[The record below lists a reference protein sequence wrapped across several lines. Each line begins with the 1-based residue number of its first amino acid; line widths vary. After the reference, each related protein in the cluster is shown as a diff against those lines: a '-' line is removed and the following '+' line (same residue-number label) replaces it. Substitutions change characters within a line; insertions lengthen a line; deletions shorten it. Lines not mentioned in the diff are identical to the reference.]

1 MPNLVRHSTGV
12 IALLASLGLTAAA
25 SADHA
30 SVGLGGGAGSPIY
43 TESAITLPAGRWS
56 TSLRSEYNNF
66 SRIANPQLADSERH
80 SVDILSSTALGL
92 SYGVTD
98 DLTLGLR
105 LPYIERQ
112 NVREA
117 DHHVYDHGHG
127 AHHHTDRILDLGD
140 PEGLGD
146 ATLFGEYRFL
156 RSADQQTHLAAL
168 FGVKLPTGATH
179 RKSSGERLE
188 TEFQP
193 GSGSTDGLLGVAAT
207 HLSGAISYDASLLY
221 SLVTTGAQHTDMGD
235 VLGYNL
241 AASYRLGGER
251 PANPYDLTQPHAWDL
266 ILELNGEHRE
276 RVQIHGQREE
286 NSGGNI
292 VYLSPGVRYLNKTGW
307 GLALSLGVP
316 VAENLNGTQAD
327 PDYRVLSSLN
337 VAF

>member
-1 MPNLVRHSTGV
+1 MPNLVRRSFGA
-12 IALLASLGLTAAA
+12 IALLASLGMTATA

-56 TSLRSEYNNF
+56 ASLRSEYNNF
-66 SRIANPQLADSERH
+66 SRIANPQLANSELH
-80 SVDILSSTALGL
+80 SVDTLLSTALGL
-92 SYGVTD
+92 SYGLTD

-105 LPYIERQ
+105 LPYIQRQ

-117 DHHVYDHGHG
+117 DHHVYDHGAG
-127 AHHHTDRILDLGD
+127 AHGHANRILNLGD

-156 RSADQQTHLAAL
+156 RSSDQQTHLAAL
-168 FGVKLPTGATH
+168 FGVKLPTGETR
-179 RKSSGERLE
+179 RKHAGERLE
-188 TEFQP
+188 TGFQP

-207 HLSGAISYDASLLY
+207 HLSGALSYDASLLY
-221 SLVTTGAQHTDMGD
+221 SVVTTGAQHTDVGD
-235 VLGYNL
+235 VLSYNL
-241 AASYRLGGER
+241 ATSYRLGGER
-251 PANPYDLTQPHAWDL
+251 PANPYDLAQPHAWDL
-266 ILELNGEHRE
+266 ILEFNGEHRDRE
-276 RVQIHGQREE
+276 QTHGQREE

-316 VAENLNGTQAD
+316 MIENFNGTQAE